1 MNHDS
6 ISISI
11 SIFQFISYVQKAI
24 FIGSKNEVSS
34 HPPIASPFVQV
45 HSSHWA
51 IGCYFS
57 FSSGDAIVNLTLL
70 KEKSYRGQESKHK
83 KVIIEILQRTLET
96 RLSFPKY
103 DSFTTQIWLSWPFS
117 SNSSLQNWENA
128 GQTYCCN
135 ICGPGK
141 SPYLRSKNSLRNVS
155 WRDIATIW
163 ESGAH
168 RTPVPGAGQLVTSAL
183 IRGIHCTPVAARE
196 PAVSLHTA
204 WLHQLSLDGQNL

>member
-1 MNHDS
+1 MNHDT

-83 KVIIEILQRTLET
+83 KVIIEIHRNSTTHFETLET

-103 DSFTTQIWLSWPFS
+103 DSFTTQIWLSWQFS
-117 SNSSLQNWENA
+117 SNSSLRNWENA

-141 SPYLRSKNSLRNVS
+141 SPYLRSKNSCHLGV
-155 WRDIATIW
+155 
-163 ESGAH
+163 
-168 RTPVPGAGQLVTSAL
+168 Q
-183 IRGIHCTPVAARE
+183 CT
-196 PAVSLHTA
+196 
-204 WLHQLSLDGQNL
+204 